1 MQKLLLQ
8 ALQCGLESPRSNSTV
23 TQLDVAD
30 IPLLG
35 VALQAITQAL

>member
-8 ALQCGLESPRSNSTV
+8 ALQRGLESPRLNGTV
-23 TQLDVAD
+23 PRLDVAD

-35 VALQAITQAL
+35 IAVQAITQAL